1 MYTHSSAVQ
10 LIEEAFPSL
19 REDLHDEII
28 DGLLHPQIGE
38 FARYAPATDTA
49 MNNDFDRAI
58 AIITELEKQLK
69 S

>member
-1 MYTHSSAVQ
+1 MSKDNIV
-10 LIEEAFPSL
+10 E
-19 REDLHDEII
+19 
-28 DGLLHPQIGE
+28 LLQQRNASENSISQFMVLMDDCE

-49 MNNDFDRAI
+49 MVNDFDRAI